1 VKRSGRSRAISGLA
15 ALLMVVSG
23 AIQSS
28 PPARPADQAVQQ
40 ALGEARAVGQAS
52 LRWFGIRVY
61 DAVLW
66 VESPAAVERRRALG
80 PSAATGSL
88 AAPFDR
94 EFVLE
99 IDYAMALSGH
109 RIAERSDH
117 EIARQPDRAPAQRAA
132 WLEQMKALFPDVRA
146 GDRLTGHY
154 RPGQP
159 TRFFLN
165 DRPLGEISDPAFGP
179 AFFGIWLSPG
189 TSEPA
194 MREALLRGLGAAGAG
209 TRAH

>member
-1 VKRSGRSRAISGLA
+1 MTKAWRTRAIFGLA
-15 ALLMVVSG
+15 AFLLVLSG
-23 AIQSS
+23 AALAS
-28 PPARPADQAVQQ
+28 PARPADHAVQQ

-66 VESPAAVERRRALG
+66 VGS
-80 PSAATGSL
+80 SAATVRRTALDSQAVSGSL
-88 AAPFDR
+88 TAPFDR

-146 GDRLTGHY
+146 GDRLAGHY

-165 DRPLGEISDPAFGP
+165 DRTLGEISDPAFGP
-179 AFFGIWLSPG
+179 AFFGIWLSPS

-194 MREALLRGLGAAGAG
+194 MREALLRGLGAATGS
-209 TRAH
+209 RAH